1 MATLVDYYYLKE
13 ESARMNYKELRDKYW
28 NIIISNPLFTDIP
41 HEYINEMIE
50 SLDGNINQ
58 YKKNITIINIGDE
71 FRRCGIL
78 LDGLLEVSYD
88 TNQFEKHNVNH
99 FKPGEI
105 FGESLA
111 LKGMPYSPVQVSALA
126 DSVIL
131 FIDLRKLMLSP
142 NRCDKNCLYNHQLIL
157 NLMERMAEQN
167 IFTNL
172 KLRILGQKSL
182 RDRILIYLAHMHAD
196 NPKGAQIP
204 FSQTS
209 LAEFL
214 GVNRSALARELSRMQ
229 EEKILT
235 ISKRTYWLSN

>member
-1 MATLVDYYYLKE
+1 
-13 ESARMNYKELRDKYW
+13 MNYAGLRDKYW
-28 NIIISNPLFTDIP
+28 NMITGNPLFADIP
-41 HEYINEMIE
+41 HQYIDEMIE
-50 SLDGNINQ
+50 SLDGKIIQ
-58 YKKNITIINIGDE
+58 YKKNTTIINIGDE

-99 FKPGEI
+99 FKPGQI

-111 LKGMPYSPVQVSALA
+111 LKGIPNSPVQVSALA

-131 FIDLRKLMLSP
+131 FIDLRKLMFSP
-142 NRCDKNCLYNHQLIL
+142 AHCDKSCLYNHQFIL
-157 NLMERMAEQN
+157 NLMKRMAEQN

-182 RDRILIYLAHMHAD
+182 RDRIMIYLIHMHAD
-196 NPKGAQIP
+196 NPAGAAIP

-214 GVNRSALARELSRMQ
+214 GVNRSALARELGRMQ
-229 EEKILT
+229 DEGILT
-235 ISKRTYWLSN
+235 INKRIYRIEPLFFK